1 MYSGIKVNKDR
12 KSQFDMR
19 ESRTTTKKGKKGK
32 KERRYNKRYTKEITT
47 YKKYLDS
54 SSESR
59 RE

>member
-32 KERRYNKRYTKEITT
+32 EI
-47 YKKYLDS
+47 
-54 SSESR
+54 
-59 RE
+59 